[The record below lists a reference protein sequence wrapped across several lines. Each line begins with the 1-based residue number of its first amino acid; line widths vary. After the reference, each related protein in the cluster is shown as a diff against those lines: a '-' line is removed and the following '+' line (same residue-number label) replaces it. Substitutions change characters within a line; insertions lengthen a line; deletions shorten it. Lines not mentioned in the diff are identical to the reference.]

1 MALNGLVCV
10 EVLLRHYSLSHS
22 LTHLSEPAV
31 PAVTVQVE
39 VGCVGLVF
47 LVFYFWLVFYYDFTS
62 LELLST

>member
-1 MALNGLVCV
+1 MAQNGLVCV
-10 EVLLRHYSLSHS
+10 EVLLRHYSLTHS

-39 VGCVGLVF
+39 VGCD
-47 LVFYFWLVFYYDFTS
+47 WLVFYYDFTS